1 MSDTPRL
8 SLPLV
13 AADQAQK
20 HVTVNEA
27 LAFVDALLALAITAT
42 RSDPPSSPTE
52 GEAFLVAAGASGEWT
67 GAEGRLALRIGGG
80 WTFREPPAGL
90 VALMHDERRLAVHHP
105 GLGFVPALAVGETGA
120 WTADAVVEE
129 EVALAGTFVETAMD
143 IPDRALVLAVST
155 RTTEAVTGASG
166 YDCGI
171 AGETTKFGGALGS
184 APGSVNIGVVGPTA
198 FYAATPVRLTA
209 VGSAFTGGAVRVAV
223 HMRLFHPPAG

>member
-27 LAFVDALLALAITAT
+27 LALVDALVALAITEA
-42 RSDPPSSPTE
+42 RADPPSSPSE
-52 GEAFLVAAGASGEWT
+52 GEAFLVASGASGAWA
-67 GAEGRLALRIGGG
+67 GGEGRLAFRIGGG
-80 WTFREPPAGL
+80 WVLRDPPAGL
-90 VALMHDERRLAVHHP
+90 VALMLAERRLTVHHP

-120 WTADAVVEE
+120 WTADAVLEE
-129 EVALAGTFVETAMD
+129 EVALAGAFVETAMD

-155 RTTEAVTGASG
+155 RTTGAVTGASA

-171 AGETTKFGGALGS
+171 AGEPTKFGGALGVAAGS
-184 APGSVNIGVVGPTA
+184 ANVGVVGPTA
-198 FYAATPVRLTA
+198 FYAATPIRLTA
-209 VGSAFTGGAVRVAV
+209 VGAAFTGGAVRVAI
-223 HMRLFHPPAG
+223 HMRRFNPPAA